1 MLTALKYISLAYLEM
16 SPMPDNQSKKY
27 LKYAVLGFSIFLAI
41 TGLMF
46 FRSFREANGSLT
58 FTVIYAR
65 SPLWAHIMSISGFI
79 GSPAVIATL
88 AVIGITTLAWLR
100 QLKDAVYL
108 ALAMLLAP
116 AFLIIV
122 KAILSQN
129 PSFSL
134 DEVSSLN
141 KMLTYPSDYTFGA
154 AVFFT
159 SLALVLEEKIHSLH
173 NHRRNWI
180 WVVSLLIVAL
190 IGISRIFHGRNYPTD
205 VLAAICIGFAWA
217 FFAKYSFDRNL
228 AKRFYNN
235 KYF

>member
-1 MLTALKYISLAYLEM
+1 M
-16 SPMPDNQSKKY
+16 SDNQSKKY
-27 LKYAVLGFSIFLAI
+27 LKFAVLGFSIFLAI

-65 SPLWAHIMSISGFI
+65 TSLWTHIMSISGFT

-100 QLKDAVYL
+100 KLKDAVYL

-116 AFLIIV
+116 VLLIIV

-129 PSFSL
+129 PPFSL

-159 SLALVLEEKIHSLH
+159 SLALILEEKIH

-190 IGISRIFHGRNYPTD
+190 IGISRIFHGRNYPAD
-205 VLAAICIGFAWA
+205 ILAAICIGFAWA
-217 FFAKYSFDRNL
+217 SFAKYSFDIKL
-228 AKRFYNN
+228 AKCFYNN
-235 KYF
+235 KDF